1 MTSSGG
7 GTRFQVRA
15 SEKEKAR
22 EFFLKNFNK
31 PYQPHHHFLSGDAGR
46 CLGRSNRATN
56 SVDYLSYGTV
66 LKRQKAFADGLL
78 QLGLKPHSSKVGIYS
93 ANSPEYVLAEYGAY
107 RHSLVVVPI
116 YDTLGTNVASFIA
129 NQAQLSVVAVD
140 KLERVEKVVEQA
152 TAFTSLR
159 HLVLMN
165 SGLINEE
172 IRAKGKQKGK
182 N

>member
-1 MTSSGG
+1 M
-7 GTRFQVRA
+7 RA

-78 QLGLKPHSSKVGIYS
+78 QLGLQPHHSKVGIYS